1 MSSADRKRP
10 PRGAE
15 PFLDA
20 IDAMADAEGLDARLL
35 SAGDVI
41 DVETRNHLYTFI
53 LEDPPNGAAEVM
65 SNGEKI
71 VEPTDATLN
80 GALIGDSTIRSG
92 WVCVGYRLEIGLP
105 DRRRV
110 ITSSVRR
117 IAING
122 VTVCPRPNGA
132 ALNCTPASPGV
143 FHFAA
148 HLPQAS

>member
-10 PRGAE
+10 SRGAD

-20 IDAMADAEGLDARLL
+20 VDAMADVEGLDTRLL

-53 LEDPPNGAAEVM
+53 LADPPNGAAEVM

-80 GALIGDSTIRSG
+80 GTLLGESTIRSG
-92 WVCVGYRLEIGLP
+92 WVCIDHRLEIGLP

-110 ITSSVRR
+110 VTSSVRR

-122 VTVCPRPNGA
+122 VTVCPRPTGA
-132 ALNCTPASPGV
+132 ALN
-143 FHFAA
+143 
-148 HLPQAS
+148 